1 MYLDTKICH
10 GYEVLPLFH
19 RVRTGGKGI
28 MHDLLGSVIDDHTL
42 YEIIQGIIIILS
54 MFTVYIGIHIGL
66 TWKFITNL
74 KGNSVD
80 IISQKGSFIRS
91 SIFITIAGFFMLS
104 HEFFE
109 GLEDLTPDATTY
121 ELFELIAFSGLVL
134 FLIEWYKILNKIKK
148 ELR

>member
-1 MYLDTKICH
+1 
-10 GYEVLPLFH
+10 
-19 RVRTGGKGI
+19 
-28 MHDLLGSVIDDHTL
+28 MHDLLGSVIEDHTL

-66 TWKFITNL
+66 TWKFITNF

-80 IISQKGSFIRS
+80 LISQKGSFIRS
-91 SIFITIAGFFMLS
+91 SIFITITGVFMLS

-109 GLEDLTPDATTY
+109 GLEDLTPDSTTY

-134 FLIEWYKILNKIKK
+134 FLYEWYKILNKIKK

>member
-1 MYLDTKICH
+1 MD
-10 GYEVLPLFH
+10 
-19 RVRTGGKGI
+19 RW
-28 MHDLLGSVIDDHTL
+28 LGSIIDDLIL
-42 YEIIQGIIIILS
+42 YEIIQGIIILLC
-54 MFTVYIGIHIGL
+54 MLTVYIGIHIAL
-66 TWKFITNL
+66 TWKFITKF

-91 SIFITIAGFFMLS
+91 CIFISITGLFMLS

-109 GLEDLTPDATTY
+109 GLDELTPDSATY